1 MIVKELCPGGD
12 RNFSYIAG
20 DKEGGAGIIIDP
32 SYNPEMILEEAKK
45 LGLDIKYIFCT
56 HGHGDHT
63 NGNSTIR
70 KLTGKTPLLY
80 GHRDEETGVTVSDG
94 TELPLGSLNIKIIH
108 TPGHTEDSMCIYT
121 GNALFT
127 GDTLFVGK
135 VGGTHSREN
144 ALKEYSSLHEKL
156 MTLPEETVVYPGH
169 NYGTAPVSTIGE
181 EKKKNPFIIQPDFEA
196 FLYLKNN
203 WAQYKLE
210 HGIT

>member
-1 MIVKELCPGGD
+1 MIVKQLIPGGD

-32 SYNPEMILEEAKK
+32 SYNPEMILKEAKK
-45 LGLDIKYIFCT
+45 LGLEIKYIFCT
-56 HGHGDHT
+56 HSHYDHT
-63 NGNSTIR
+63 NGNNTIK

-80 GHRDEETGVTVSDG
+80 GHTDGETGLIISDE
-94 TELPLGSLNIKIIH
+94 TILLPGSLNIKIIH

-135 VGGTHSREN
+135 IGGTHTVEN

-156 MTLPEETVVYPGH
+156 MTLPDETLVYPGH
-169 NYGTAPVSTIGE
+169 NYGTFPVSTIGE
-181 EKKKNPFIIQPDFEA
+181 EKRNNPFIIQPDFEA

-203 WAQYKLE
+203 WTQYKLE